1 MIYIT
6 VIDYMGE
13 EQAGKWNGKI
23 YSSKVDG
30 NAELARI
37 YLDNK
42 EVHVDKD
49 VLEKASGISKK
60 ETDYTAA
67 KKRINDLSFYS
78 DVEKMIMLARL
89 LEDPFCRH
97 MVSHARPDMNYL
109 NFTVGEKEIKI
120 SSLDELYELS
130 GDVVRDIML
139 SDECKVDMK
148 QYMPTI
154 EEEE

>member
-1 MIYIT
+1 MVYIT

-67 KKRINDLSFYS
+67 KKRINDFNFYS

-130 GDVVRDIML
+130 SDVVRDIML

-148 QYMPTI
+148 KYMPTI
-154 EEEE
+154 EEE

>member
-1 MIYIT
+1 MVYIT

-67 KKRINDLSFYS
+67 KKRINDFNFYS

-130 GDVVRDIML
+130 SDVVRDITL

-148 QYMPTI
+148 KYMPTI
-154 EEEE
+154 EEE